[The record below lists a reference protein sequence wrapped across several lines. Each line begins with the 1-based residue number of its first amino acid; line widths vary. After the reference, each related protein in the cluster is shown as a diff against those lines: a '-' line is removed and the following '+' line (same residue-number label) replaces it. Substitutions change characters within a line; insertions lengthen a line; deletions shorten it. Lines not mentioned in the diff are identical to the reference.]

1 MKYLI
6 AYGLFINLLAFIMMY
21 SDKRKAIKRVYRI
34 SEKTLFFVAIIGG
47 SIGSILG
54 MYLFRHKTKHRYFT
68 FGMPLILIIQL
79 LLGIL
84 IYKKLI
90 VSSLF

>member
-68 FGMPLILIIQL
+68 IGMPLILIIQL

-84 IYKKLI
+84 IYKKFI
-90 VSSLF
+90 VNSLF